1 MRLHLFTPWSLMTA
15 LLLSATAC
23 DKPPPRVAGTWKN
36 HWAIEHQEIQDE
48 GGLVLREDG
57 TMTHFVLMP
66 DGSSAESKGTYQYAD
81 GFLLVTET
89 ESYRTDADGRRI
101 KTDIQIW
108 GGEVTF
114 LSANEIIIADPNHGP
129 ITLVREP

>member
-1 MRLHLFTPWSLMTA
+1 MRLHLLAPWSLMTA

-23 DKPPPRVAGTWKN
+23 DKPPPRVAGTWIN
-36 HWAIEHQEIQDE
+36 HWAIEHQEIRDE

-57 TMTHFVLMP
+57 TMTHFVRMP

-81 GFLLVTET
+81 GYLLVTET
-89 ESYRTDADGRRI
+89 ESYRTDADGRRT

-114 LSANEIIIADPNHGP
+114 LSANEIIIADPNLGP
-129 ITLVREP
+129 ITHVRQP